1 MNTEEAAEFAKKVI
15 NNNLESVNDID
26 EHFEQIIYRKNYCSN
41 LFVVTRCITKVQKP
55 QQVLLF
61 YSTSLLLYDAVLH
74 NNLQMF

>member
-1 MNTEEAAEFAKKVI
+1 MRSMNILNRLFIEF
-15 NNNLESVNDID
+15 
-26 EHFEQIIYRKNYCSN
+26 FYCSN

-74 NNLQMF
+74 NDLQMF